1 MRGAL
6 DGSHGRKNGMARRS
20 WYGRSRYHHTYLRG
34 SYGDRARTIAA
45 AALVVLYLLAR
56 FLFPGLGA
64 LFVGMQ
70 VPYLLL
76 ALLLFLAWPIGA
88 MHDKR
93 IAVGI
98 LGAFVLLLALHVI

>member
-1 MRGAL
+1 
-6 DGSHGRKNGMARRS
+6 MARRS
-20 WYGRSRYHHTYLRG
+20 WYGRGRYRHVYMRG

-56 FLFPGLGA
+56 FVFPGLGA

-76 ALLLFLAWPIGA
+76 ALLLFLAWPVGA

-93 IAVGI
+93 IAVAI
-98 LGAFVLLLALHVI
+98 LGAFLLLLALHIV